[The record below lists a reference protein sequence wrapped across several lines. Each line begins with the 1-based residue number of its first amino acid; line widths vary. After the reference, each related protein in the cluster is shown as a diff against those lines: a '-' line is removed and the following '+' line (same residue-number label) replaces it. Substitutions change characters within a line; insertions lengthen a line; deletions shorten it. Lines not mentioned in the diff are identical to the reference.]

1 MSILNTEFMRGFI
14 RMCDDGWQLDW
25 HERNTGNLSYR
36 LSPEELF
43 AIADELDCTGAWTSI
58 GLDVPGLAGEFILVT
73 GSNKFFRNVI
83 LAPQECICMIE
94 INAAGDMYRI
104 CWGLTAG
111 GRPTSE
117 LPTHLAVHEVKKQS
131 GNQRVIYHAHPA
143 NAIALSF
150 VLPLTDE
157 AFTRELW
164 EMMAECPVVFP
175 DGLTVVPWFV
185 PGSIEAAVATAER
198 MQQCDAAVWSHHGM
212 FCSGEGFD
220 VTFGLMHTIEKAAEI
235 LVKVRAMGGK
245 RHALTP
251 DMLRKLEEPFGIELP
266 ENFLQELELPF

>member
-1 MSILNTEFMRGFI
+1 MNILDTQFMRGFI

-36 LSPEELF
+36 LDMGEL
-43 AIADELDCTGAWTSI
+43 AEIADALGSDGAWVPI
-58 GLDVPGLAGEFILVT
+58 GLDVSGLAGEFILVT
-73 GSNKFFRNVI
+73 GSNKFFRNVKD
-83 LAPQECICMIE
+83 APQECICVIE
-94 INAAGDMYRI
+94 IDAAGEKYRV
-104 CWGLTAG
+104 CWGLSAG

-117 LPTHLAVHEVKKQS
+117 LPTHLAVHEAKIKS
-131 GNQRVIYHAHPA
+131 GQRVIYHAHPA

-164 EMMAECPVVFP
+164 EMMAECPIVFP
-175 DGLTVVPWFV
+175 GGVTVVPWFV

-198 MQQCDAAVWSHHGM
+198 MQHCDAAVWSHHGM
-212 FCSGEGFD
+212 FCSGESFD
-220 VTFGLMHTIEKAAEI
+220 TTFGLMHTIEKAAEI
-235 LVKVRAMGGK
+235 LVKVISMGGK

-251 DMLRKLEEPFGIELP
+251 DMLRRLEEPFGITLP
-266 ENFLQELELPF
+266 ERFLQTLELPI